1 MYFCSHYLISK
12 EKILLSNNLSAVS
25 FISYCPAF
33 QYAVSLILD
42 YSKNAMRKIFVVF
55 ILACIAGGICTVFWC
70 TEYKYSLPT
79 PVPKGYREI
88 KQGTF
93 IDKAPRLIVD
103 KSKPVF
109 LHFFNPDCPC
119 SRFNITHFKELVKQY
134 GSQIDFKVVVMNKN
148 KSYTEKDVRDM
159 FSINVPVLFDT
170 TLASAC
176 GVYSTPQAALVNKDG
191 KLYYRGNY
199 NKARYCTDKNSN
211 YAQMAIDSLLN
222 NKRYPSFDQFAL
234 RSYGCELSKPNQ

>member
-1 MYFCSHYLISK
+1 
-12 EKILLSNNLSAVS
+12 
-25 FISYCPAF
+25 
-33 QYAVSLILD
+33 
-42 YSKNAMRKIFVVF
+42 MRKTFAIF
-55 ILACIAGGICTVFWC
+55 ILACIASGICVVFWQ

-88 KQGTF
+88 KTGTF
-93 IDKAPRLIVD
+93 IDKVSLLTTK

-119 SRFNITHFKELVKQY
+119 SRFNITHFQKLVKEY
-134 GSQIDFKVVVMNKN
+134 GSQINFNVVVMNKN
-148 KSYTEKDVRDM
+148 KSYTQKDIQDM

-170 TLASAC
+170 TLANAC

-191 KLYYRGNY
+191 RLYYRGNY

-222 NKRYPSFDQFAL
+222 NKISPSFDQFAL
-234 RSYGCELSKPNQ
+234 RSYGCELPVKPNQ